1 MWRKEVYRTNLKI
14 CSKVILRISI
24 ALLLLVSCS
33 KQKINNP
40 NLKWITD
47 KYGCKGY
54 RTIELAKSIVSKN
67 QMINN
72 CKESEFIQTFGDADL
87 VEGNLLSKELLY
99 LSQSNC
105 EGSEPIINSDKCYIV
120 FSFEYGYLKSIR
132 QMCE

>member
-1 MWRKEVYRTNLKI
+1 MEKREVYETNSKIYSNVLLKVAI
-14 CSKVILRISI
+14 VLV
-24 ALLLLVSCS
+24 LLVSCS

-40 NLKWITD
+40 NLKWIMD

-72 CKESEFIQTFGDADL
+72 CRESDFIQTFGDADL
-87 VEGNLLSKELLY
+87 VEGNFLSKELFY

-105 EGSEPIINSDKCYIV
+105 EGSELVINSDKCYIV
-120 FSFEYGYLKSIR
+120 FSFEYGYLKSINE
-132 QMCE
+132 MCE